1 MRTKENLEKCL
12 SIYKKNGR
20 SRYVT
25 LPEMRDF
32 LKKEFNIKVT
42 TKMRK
47 TEVVNLF
54 VDNLSVS
61 TYPKYKTLERFGLIR
76 MDVQEALNVSRAMS
90 QCLVKDIPEKCD
102 LRVQGDYCHY
112 YVNIYDIDDVMG
124 LMEQMQKGARSND
137 N

>member
-1 MRTKENLEKCL
+1 MRTANLEKCL

-32 LKKEFNIKVT
+32 LKKEFNMKVT

-47 TEVVNLF
+47 TEVANLF

-112 YVNIYDIDDVMG
+112 YVNIYAIEDVMG
-124 LMEQMQKGARSND
+124 LMEQIQKGI
-137 N
+137 